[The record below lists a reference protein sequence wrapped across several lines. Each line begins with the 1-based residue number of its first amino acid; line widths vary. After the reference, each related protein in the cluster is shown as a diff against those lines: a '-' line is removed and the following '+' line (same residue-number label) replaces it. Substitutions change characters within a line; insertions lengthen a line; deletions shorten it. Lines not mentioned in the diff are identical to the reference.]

1 MVEVDKAVVVEARAT
16 VEAAEEAVTVDVA
29 RTVDDHPAAAL
40 KVPNR
45 K

>member
-1 MVEVDKAVVVEARAT
+1 MEVDKAVVAEARAT
-16 VEAAEEAVTVDVA
+16 VEAAAEEAVTVDVA
-29 RTVDDHPAAAL
+29 QTVDDHPAAAL